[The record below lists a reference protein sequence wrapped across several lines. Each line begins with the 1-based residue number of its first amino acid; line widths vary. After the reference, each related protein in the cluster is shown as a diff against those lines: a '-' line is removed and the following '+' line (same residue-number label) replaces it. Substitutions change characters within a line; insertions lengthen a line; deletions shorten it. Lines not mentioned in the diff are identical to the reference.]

1 MRDTMSG
8 NDTTQVNQT
17 SARLREAFD
26 TLAEMAP
33 AERNAWLDAHVSNPG
48 ERTMLLR
55 LLAADDS
62 GGYLDTPAAEHAARL
77 AAEEIAP
84 GGLIGRQIGAFKVLA
99 ELGQGGM
106 SAVFLGARVGADFE
120 QRVAIKLLRRGLYS
134 ELEQRLFLRERRV
147 LAGLDHAN
155 IARLIDG
162 GVTEAGIPYLVMEF
176 VDGMAIT
183 RHVQLHALDVQARLQ
198 LFLTV
203 CRAVAAAHRNLIV
216 HRDIKPSNIL
226 VSSDGVVKLLDFGIA
241 KLLEED
247 GDSTATGTVGVFT
260 PDYAAP
266 EQIAGEAI
274 TTATDVYGLGVLLH
288 EMLLGI
294 RPTGTPT
301 RRPSSL
307 IPTRT
312 ATVLRGEDT
321 GIVYPIA
328 PARLRSLLRGDL
340 DNVLMKALANEPA
353 QRYNTANAL
362 GDDIERYLRRQ
373 PVMAHPPSRWYRARK
388 FVQRH
393 RGGVAITALFLL
405 GIVASLGLALWQA
418 NVAREQ
424 TRVARGEAQRANATR
439 DFMVDLFQSASA
451 DLPRDQRPTPQ
462 QLVEEAAKNARE
474 DSALDAP
481 VRAQLLATLGRV
493 ALANGE
499 YAQAEAMLDD
509 AIARDRALGVPV
521 DSPAWIELLVDKG
534 NLLHRTNRNSEADR
548 LMAEIK
554 PVLLQQ
560 DSEGAV
566 SGLMLLGATRA
577 YSGQND
583 EAVAIAQLAAAKAER
598 VFGADSSNAVE
609 TLTYLG
615 QLCSQVHRYRESI
628 GLLEPA
634 IARWHK
640 LKLPEDEQLAR
651 TLLHLGSAKEHV
663 GERGAVEAIYKEAI
677 ALMRRVFDRPHDRLA
692 TALGS
697 LGHFLTTEERFDEAQ
712 AALDEALAINRK
724 VVGPEHARTA
734 MLLDAQASLDL
745 ARHDDTAAQRA
756 AQEAVRVLAAH
767 AQEAGFAPE
776 LAQARVHLA
785 EVLLHLDQPDAA
797 AEQLDLA
804 GPELGKAFG
813 ERSSEVAGKL
823 RIDARLKLRRGDAGA
838 ALVAAEQGL
847 ATLRGLDP
855 PAPQVQIGLL
865 QVRADALAALQRAD
879 AALADL
885 TVALQLAR
893 TSNPAR
899 HLQQA
904 GLLAQRARIER
915 AQGNAGAAAASI
927 ASARALAVPASLL
940 SAQDKVTLQDR

>member
-1 MRDTMSG
+1 MRDIMSG
-8 NDTTQVNQT
+8 DDITQVNQT

-33 AERNAWLDAHVSNPG
+33 AERNAWLEAHISNPG

-183 RHVQLHALDVQARLQ
+183 RHVQMHALDVQARLQ

-216 HRDIKPSNIL
+216 HRDIKPSKIL

-247 GDSTATGTVGVFT
+247 GDATATGTVGVFT

-312 ATVLRGEDT
+312 ATVIRGDDT

-393 RGGVAITALFLL
+393 RGGVALTALFLL

-462 QLVEEAAKNARE
+462 QLVEQAAKSARE

-509 AIARDRALGVPV
+509 AIARNRALGVPA
-521 DSPAWIELLVDKG
+521 DSPAWVELLVDKG

-548 LMAEIK
+548 LMAELK

-615 QLCSQVHRYRESI
+615 QMCSQLHRYRESI

-745 ARHDDTAAQRA
+745 ARHDDAAAQRA

-776 LAQARVHLA
+776 LAQARLHLA
-785 EVLLHLDQPDAA
+785 EVSLHLDQPDAA

-823 RIDARLKLRRGDAGA
+823 RIDAQLKLRRGNAAA

-865 QVRADALAALQRAD
+865 QARADAQSALQRAD
-879 AALADL
+879 AALTDL
-885 TVALQLAR
+885 TAALQLAR
-893 TSNPAR
+893 SSNPSK

-904 GLLAQRARIER
+904 GLLAQRARIEQ
-915 AQGNAGAAAASI
+915 AQGNARAAAASI
-927 ASARALAVPASLL
+927 AAARALAVPAALL